1 MASARFICVILVS
14 VLFLLEGEV
23 GSKVP
28 ITRLESA
35 VKKGA
40 VCLDGSP
47 PAYHFDKGT
56 GKGANSW
63 LVHLEALLSGN
74 SAGGLASIIHC
85 DKFRAFLPFTSR
97 VKCFSDAG
105 FFMHAW
111 DYCRE
116 DLFDAKK
123 MDQYSAIRY
132 WFVVFAIFLI
142 EGSFEGVRAAVS
154 IDLWKGLL
162 VMDPISRPIYVL
174 ATDTLSRKKIEE
186 IYGTR
191 HIGRDQA
198 RGLVGLMDFFC
209 FSEAYLRPPMG
220 THIDP
225 KPTRLI
231 IRERSD
237 RSAN

>member
-1 MASARFICVILVS
+1 MASARFICVILVC

-28 ITRLESA
+28 ITRLKSA

-40 VCLDGSP
+40 
-47 PAYHFDKGT
+47 
-56 GKGANSW
+56 
-63 LVHLEALLSGN
+63 GN

-97 VKCFSDAG
+97 G
-105 FFMHAW
+105 FLSW

-123 MDQYSAIRY
+123 MDQYSAIRC

-162 VMDPISRPIYVL
+162 VMDPISRPIY
-174 ATDTLSRKKIEE
+174 LSRKKIEE

-209 FSEAYLRPPMG
+209 FSEGKTKTFSKEGKIANKTLLDKAYSY
-220 THIDP
+220 H
-225 KPTRLI
+225 
-231 IRERSD
+231 S
-237 RSAN
+237 